1 MPALFIFRGLY
12 RKTGLVFLDTVTTDI
27 SMQKCKSISTL
38 DDTGTKKETLLPEQ
52 GFRFLFFEIIKI

>member
-38 DDTGTKKETLLPEQ
+38 DDTSTKKETLLWEA
-52 GFRFLFFEIIKI
+52 RFPLFIF

>member
-1 MPALFIFRGLY
+1 MPVLFIFRGLY

-38 DDTGTKKETLLPEQ
+38 DDTGTKKETLLREA
-52 GFRFLFFEIIKI
+52 RFLLFIF

>member
-38 DDTGTKKETLLPEQ
+38 DDTGTKKRTLAP
-52 GFRFLFFEIIKI
+52 GSKVSAFYFLKL

>member
-38 DDTGTKKETLLPEQ
+38 DDTGTKKRNLAS
-52 GFRFLFFEIIKI
+52 GSKVSAFYFLKL

>member
-38 DDTGTKKETLLPEQ
+38 DDTGTKKETLLREA
-52 GFRFLFFEIIKI
+52 RFPLFIF